1 MQSCNLYFFA
11 KRGSSSTSTD
21 RYISFYG
28 ADLTV
33 TYTYQSEK
41 FMLKLGGAYNDIARV
56 FKKVNGIWVEQEEL
70 ANVVDQTKRLVNGG
84 EYVPP
89 LISFTLTSSV
99 WYATQGMT
107 WARWCESEYNNGTQG
122 WHVASNGYVT
132 VNTESMWVVDANGS
146 HVKGT
151 DAIIADH
158 TYKITPTEPVN
169 LISFTIAGTSYQ
181 AEEGM
186 TWGEWVASS
195 YNTGGFSVVADLG
208 GDLIDN
214 GSIIVTHSGGKPVLP
229 DAVIKENY
237 AYS

>member
-1 MQSCNLYFFA
+1 MY
-11 KRGSSSTSTD
+11 
-21 RYISFYG
+21 FYG

-41 FMLKLGGAYNDIARV
+41 FMLKLGGSWEGASRV
-56 FKKVNGIWVEQEEL
+56 FKKVSGIWVEQTEL

-89 LISFTLTSSV
+89 LISFALASSV
-99 WYATQGMT
+99 WSATQGMT

-122 WHVASNGYVT
+122 WHVASNGYVA

-158 TYKITPTEPVN
+158 TYNITPT
-169 LISFTIAGTSYQ
+169 
-181 AEEGM
+181 
-186 TWGEWVASS
+186 
-195 YNTGGFSVVADLG
+195 
-208 GDLIDN
+208 
-214 GSIIVTHSGGKPVLP
+214 KP
-229 DAVIKENY
+229 
-237 AYS
+237 S